1 MIKAL
6 ACESVSRGPGRY
18 NRRRALTLVE
28 VLIALAITLLI
39 LLSMT
44 QAFTVASREIG
55 IGRNR
60 LLVAERVRDAAD
72 LVRLDLE
79 RLSLN
84 VRPTYSSAEGQGYLE
99 IVDRPFRDMTFLDSP
114 SNLLGDIDDILM
126 FTAVSPDRPFKGRF
140 DGRIIES
147 TEAEII
153 YFTRHV
159 DSNGNG
165 VIDYG
170 DQIRLYRRVLLIRP
184 DLTSMVS
191 GSLASNN
198 VVYRSV
204 FRFNEFVN
212 TNGLDPAWLT
222 HTPYAKFL
230 QFNDV
235 SLCRDFDNPVIAFTP
250 EPPAALPPPMPR
262 YRCNSLGTLS
272 HPKNRTAHLN
282 TSGVVMGNGRLEV
295 AGFPH
300 PVLAYYTPAQR
311 TVNTVLDDL
320 IMFGTM
326 AGSDVVLENV
336 VGFDLKVFDPTVPI
350 YRYAGLPMMPH
361 DNGYAAMV
369 ASGSVP
375 DGFGCYVDLGGME
388 YRAVTGVPAGHGLGP
403 VVVVPGLSHHFAH
416 WRSRLL
422 APQYQAFRN
431 EEPTA
436 PNAGYWLTIMS
447 SYEGVAGGPTYT
459 TWTRDFERDGID
471 NDGDGLIDEGSD
483 GVPIAGNAL
492 SGLRNDRDS
501 APPYLQPITSVQVTL
516 RAASFNADR
525 QQIRGSDQVMQAEVV
540 VSTQNQ

>member
-1 MIKAL
+1 
-6 ACESVSRGPGRY
+6 
-18 NRRRALTLVE
+18 
-28 VLIALAITLLI
+28 
-39 LLSMT
+39 
-44 QAFTVASREIG
+44 
-55 IGRNR
+55 

-99 IVDRPFRDMTFLDSP
+99 IVDRAYRDMTYLDSA

-153 YFTRHV
+153 YFTRNV

-184 DLTSMVS
+184 DLTPMVS
-191 GSLASNN
+191 SSIAGEN
-198 VVYRSV
+198 VVQRSV
-204 FRFNEFVN
+204 LRFNDFVN
-212 TNGLDPAWLT
+212 NNGLDPALLAR
-222 HTPYAKFL
+222 TPYAKFL

-235 SLCRDFDNPVIAFTP
+235 SLCRDFENPLVVFSPA
-250 EPPAALPPPMPR
+250 PPAPIAR
-262 YRCNSLGTLS
+262 YRCNSLGTLA
-272 HPKNRTAHLN
+272 HPKNRTAHLA
-282 TSGVVMGNGRLEV
+282 TTGGVLGNGQLEL

-300 PVLAYYTPAQR
+300 PVMANSTPVQR
-311 TVNTVLDDL
+311 AANTVLDDL

-336 VGFDLKVFDPTVPI
+336 VGFDVKVFDPTVPI
-350 YRYAGLPMMPH
+350 YRYSGLPMMPH

-388 YRAVTGVPAGHGLGP
+388 YRTTNGTPAGHGLGP
-403 VVVVPGLSHHFAH
+403 VVAIPNLAHHFAH
-416 WRSRLL
+416 WRSRLA
-422 APQYQAFRN
+422 APQYQALLS
-431 EEPTA
+431 EQPG
-436 PNAGYWLTIMS
+436 PGYWATIMTT
-447 SYEGVAGGPTYT
+447 YETVAGGPTYA

-471 NDGDGLIDEGSD
+471 NDGDTLIDEGSD
-483 GVPIAGNAL
+483 GVPIAGNAVP
-492 SGLRNDRDS
+492 GIRNDRDS

-516 RAASFNADR
+516 RAASYNADR

>member
-6 ACESVSRGPGRY
+6 ACDSFTRSAGRS
-18 NRRRALTLVE
+18 NSRRALTLVE

-55 IGRNR
+55 VGRNR
-60 LLVAERVRDAAD
+60 LLVAERIRDAAD

-84 VRPTYSSAEGQGYLE
+84 VRPTYSSTEGKGYLE
-99 IVDRPFRDMTFLDSP
+99 IVDRPYRDMTFMDS
-114 SNLLGDIDDILM
+114 SSSLLGDIDDILM
-126 FTAVSPDRPFKGRF
+126 FTAISPDRPFKGRF

-153 YFTRHV
+153 YFTRNV
-159 DSNGNG
+159 DSNGSG

-184 DLTSMVS
+184 DLTPLVS
-191 GSLASNN
+191 GALASDN

-204 FRFNEFVN
+204 FRFDEFVN
-212 TNGLDPAWLT
+212 NNGLDPALLT

-235 SLCRDFDNPVIAFTP
+235 SLCRDFDNPVITFTP
-250 EPPAALPPPMPR
+250 EPPAAVPPPMPR

-282 TSGVVMGNGRLEV
+282 TTGLVMGNGRLEL

-300 PVLAYYTPAQR
+300 PVLANYTPAQR
-311 TVNTVLDDL
+311 MANTVLDDL

-326 AGSDVVLENV
+326 ASSDVVMENTV
-336 VGFDLKVFDPTVPI
+336 AFDVKVFDPTVPV
-350 YRYAGLPMMPH
+350 YRYSGLPMMPH
-361 DNGYAAMV
+361 DNGYGAMI

-388 YRAVTGVPAGHGLGP
+388 YRTINGTPAGHGSGP
-403 VVVVPGLSHHFAH
+403 VLMVPGVSHHFSH
-416 WRSRLL
+416 WRTRLV
-422 APQYQAFRN
+422 APQYQSFRN
-431 EEPTA
+431 EEPGSA
-436 PNAGYWLTIMS
+436 YWLTIMS
-447 SYEGVAGGPTYT
+447 MYDGVAGGPTYA

-471 NDGDGLIDEGSD
+471 NDEDTLIDEGSD
-483 GVPIAGNAL
+483 GVPIAGNAVP
-492 SGLRNDRDS
+492 GLRNDRDS

-516 RAASFNADR
+516 RAASYNADR